1 MADTFISDLCER
13 IRAAGAAKTALRIRS
28 GGSKDFYG
36 EAPRGETIDVSGYSG
51 IVAYEPK
58 ELVLTVK
65 AGTPLREVERVLE
78 GERQMLAFEPPR
90 FASLDPADASRSRAT
105 IGGTVAAGLSGP
117 RRPYAGAVRDF
128 VLGARIVNG
137 KGEDLS
143 FGGRVIKN
151 VAGYDVSRLMT
162 GALGT
167 LGVITEISFKVLP
180 RPPASITLSYPLDE
194 AAATR
199 QVNVWAGQP
208 LPLSGTAWLA
218 GRLLV
223 RLSGAESAVA
233 AARAKMGGDEA
244 TDLPDFWEALRD
256 HRIAFFDSP
265 NPLWRL
271 SVPQTAAPIPTS
283 HHQLIEW
290 GGGQRWISGD
300 LNAGAIRA
308 AVQAA
313 GGHATLFR
321 HGDKSVGVFHPLQP
335 ALMKIHRRLK
345 DAFDPHGILNPG
357 RMYTFGALG
366 PLSGPSRE
374 DQNNGE
380 T

>member
-1 MADTFISDLCER
+1 MADAFIEQLCSRVRE
-13 IRAAGAAKTALRIRS
+13 AGARGEPLRVR
-28 GGSKDFYG
+28 GGGTKDFYG
-36 EAPRGETIDVSGYSG
+36 AALRGDVLDISSYRG
-51 IVAYEPK
+51 IVAYEPR

-65 AGTPLREVERVLE
+65 AGTALTEVERALE

-90 FASLDPADASRSRAT
+90 FGLPDPADASRSRGT
-105 IGGTVAAGLSGP
+105 IGGAVATGLSGP

-167 LGVITEISFKVLP
+167 LGVLTEISFKVLP
-180 RPPASITLSYPLDE
+180 RPACDVTLSYALDE

-199 QVNVWAGQP
+199 QVNAWAGQP
-208 LPLSGTAWLA
+208 LPLSASAWLG

-223 RLSGAESAVA
+223 RLSGAESAVR
-233 AARAKMGGDEA
+233 AARTKMGGDEA
-244 TDLPDFWEALRD
+244 NDLPGFWEALRD
-256 HRIAFFDSP
+256 HRIAFFD
-265 NPLWRL
+265 NERPLWRL
-271 SVPQTAAPIPTS
+271 SVAQTAQPIATP

-290 GGGQRWISGD
+290 GGGQRWI
-300 LNAGAIRA
+300 AGELDPASIRESA
-308 AVQAA
+308 RRA

-321 HGDKSVGVFHPLQP
+321 HGDKSAGVFHPLEP
-335 ALMKIHRRLK
+335 AVAKIHRRLK
-345 DAFDPHGILNPG
+345 QAFDPHGILNPG
-357 RMYTFGALG
+357 RMYDF
-366 PLSGPSRE
+366 
-374 DQNNGE
+374 
-380 T
+380 